1 MRNWKRLFY
10 YLFINIL
17 VSACVT
23 VAVLTIWDRVRGP
36 NAEPV
41 AQIPGDSAPASGA
54 SANASANANLSAQNT
69 GAPPAVPE
77 PTASEE
83 APAEPSRSTFE
94 YAVQS
99 GDTLGRIADRFD
111 VTIEEIIAANE
122 LEDPNRLEIGQVLN
136 IPGQPEDASVETQD
150 LPEETQ
156 PSPAAT
162 GESPSGQGN
171 AQVVVDSVVGAGDL
185 NSERVLV
192 KNTGAG
198 ELSMQGWQLLE
209 EDGEVFT
216 FPRLTL
222 FADGAVYVYTRAG
235 QPTVV
240 DLYWGMGAP
249 VWDTGE
255 TVVLLDDLG
264 EVRAT
269 YRVP

>member
-10 YLFINIL
+10 YLFINVL

-36 NAEPV
+36 DVEPV
-41 AQIPGDSAPASGA
+41 AQLPGGSAPASGA
-54 SANASANANLSAQNT
+54 NVPADASLSAQNT
-69 GAPPAVPE
+69 GAPPAAPE
-77 PTASEE
+77 PTATEDG
-83 APAEPSRSTFE
+83 PAGTSRSTFE

-99 GDTLGRIADRFD
+99 GDTLGIIADRFD
-111 VTIEEIIAANE
+111 VTIEEIIAENE
-122 LEDPNRLEIGQVLN
+122 MEDPNRLEIGQILN
-136 IPGQPEDASVETQD
+136 IPGQPESDPVERTD

-156 PSPAAT
+156 PPPAAT
-162 GESPSGQGN
+162 GEAPSGQGA
-171 AQVVVDSVVGAGDL
+171 AQVVVDSVIGAGDL

-192 KNTGAG
+192 KNTGSG

-209 EDGEVFT
+209 EDGEVYT

-222 FADGAVYVYTRAG
+222 FEDGAVYIHTGGG

-240 DLYWGMGAP
+240 DLYWGLEAP

-255 TVVLLDDLG
+255 TVVLLDARG

>member
-10 YLFINIL
+10 YLFINVL

-36 NAEPV
+36 DVEPV

-54 SANASANANLSAQNT
+54 NAPADASVSAENT
-69 GAPPAVPE
+69 GAPPAAPQ
-77 PTASEE
+77 PTSTEE
-83 APAEPSRSTFE
+83 APDGPSRSTFE

-122 LEDPNRLEIGQVLN
+122 MEDPNRLEIGQILN
-136 IPGQPEDASVETQD
+136 IPGEPESGPVETQD

-156 PSPAAT
+156 APPAAT
-162 GESPSGQGN
+162 GEAPASGGSG
-171 AQVVVDSVVGAGDL
+171 QVVVDSVIGAGDL

-192 KNTGAG
+192 KNTGGG

-209 EDGEVFT
+209 EDGEVYT

-222 FADGAVYVYTRAG
+222 FEDGAVYVHTRAG

-240 DLYWGMGAP
+240 DLYWGLGAP

-255 TVVLLDDLG
+255 TAVLLDAGG